1 MGGRLPKGWKRV
13 ALRDCVA
20 SIASGVSVNG
30 ESQPALE
37 SEKGVLKVSAV
48 SAGRFM
54 PHENKKIVSND
65 IKRAR
70 LNPRIGCLLMSRA
83 NTPELVGAVAYVE
96 GNYPNLFL
104 SDKLWQIRVSD
115 DDNASAK
122 WVAAILSSD
131 VYRKK
136 LMELATGSSRS
147 MRNISQD
154 AFLDLEIPLPQ
165 KNEQRQVVAV
175 LDTADNLGSNAASLL
190 AALQARYKANLFEA
204 FKPIQSKRTAGW
216 RVARFGEIF
225 SEREERSADLPL
237 LAITGELG
245 VVPRD
250 ELDRRDTSAEDKS
263 SYKVIR
269 KGDIGYN
276 TMRMWQG
283 VCGLSRYDGIV
294 SPAYV
299 VVTPDESR
307 ILGGFAAHLF
317 RHPRVIHTFRRY
329 SQGLVDDTL
338 MLKYPQFSEVGL
350 PIPSID
356 EQRRIADMLDSQLL
370 VIEQQ
375 HKLVLLRK
383 QQKRG
388 LLQKLLTGEWRLTH
402 DLPETE
408 VVDVGA

>member
-1 MGGRLPKGWKRV
+1 M
-13 ALRDCVA
+13 
-20 SIASGVSVNG
+20 
-30 ESQPALE
+30 
-37 SEKGVLKVSAV
+37 
-48 SAGRFM
+48 
-54 PHENKKIVSND
+54 
-65 IKRAR
+65 
-70 LNPRIGCLLMSRA
+70 
-83 NTPELVGAVAYVE
+83 
-96 GNYPNLFL
+96 
-104 SDKLWQIRVSD
+104 
-115 DDNASAK
+115 
-122 WVAAILSSD
+122 
-131 VYRKK
+131 
-136 LMELATGSSRS
+136 
-147 MRNISQD
+147 
-154 AFLDLEIPLPQ
+154 
-165 KNEQRQVVAV
+165 
-175 LDTADNLGSNAASLL
+175 
-190 AALQARYKANLFEA
+190 
-204 FKPIQSKRTAGW
+204 
-216 RVARFGEIF
+216 
-225 SEREERSADLPL
+225 